1 MTPRTHRREF
11 LRNAVSL
18 ALAAAQSIEGATPE
32 EAARNEGYWR
42 QIRQA
47 FTLDPN
53 IINLNAGTISPA
65 PRHVQE
71 TMYRYMELASLQP
84 AYYSD
89 ELLIPQVERVRRRLA
104 QTLGCDPEEIAIT
117 RNATEALQ
125 TVQLGL
131 SLKAGDE
138 VLTTTQDYPSVLNA
152 WKQREARDGVVLK
165 QISFATPPPSP
176 GHLVRAFEAA
186 IGPRTRVITFCQVT
200 YTTGQIFPVKEIC
213 AMARSRGIRTIVDGA
228 HAFAQFPFR
237 YSDLGSD
244 FFGSSLHKWLMA
256 PAGTGMLFV
265 RRELIPEVWPLNP
278 PAPGARDNIRKFE
291 ASGVGPFAIRS
302 SITDAID
309 FHESVGVERKA
320 ARLRYLRQYWSKRVS
335 PIPGVKLLHADD
347 PLMSCGLGALKLDRV
362 DSNALT
368 AYLIQK
374 HKIHVRARYVPG
386 EFDCIRVTPNIYS
399 TIEEL
404 DTFGDAMEAAAKAG
418 LSG

>member
-1 MTPRTHRREF
+1 MTRGTHRRQF
-11 LRNAVSL
+11 LRNAVPL
-18 ALAAAQSIEGATPE
+18 ALAAAQTIEGAAPE
-32 EAARNEGYWR
+32 EAARNEDYWR
-42 QIRQA
+42 QIRLA

-53 IINLNAGTISPA
+53 IINMNAGTISPA
-65 PRHVQE
+65 PRRVQE

-84 AYYSD
+84 AYYTD
-89 ELLIPQVERVRRRLA
+89 ELLIPQVERVRRRLS
-104 QTLGCDPEEIAIT
+104 QTFGCDPEEIAIT

-131 SLKAGDE
+131 ALKAGDE

-165 QISFATPPPSP
+165 QISFPTPPPGP
-176 GHLVRAFEAA
+176 AHLVRLFESA
-186 IGPRTRVITFCQVT
+186 ITPRTRVITFCHVT

-213 AMARSRGIRTIVDGA
+213 AMARARGIRTIVDGA

-237 YSDLGSD
+237 YADLGCD

-278 PAPGARDNIRKFE
+278 PAPGTRDNIRKFE

-335 PIPGVKLLHADD
+335 RIPGVKLLHADD
-347 PLMSCGLGALKLDRV
+347 PRMACGLGALKLERV

-368 AYLIQK
+368 AYLIKQ

-399 TIEEL
+399 TLEEL
-404 DTFGDAMEAAAKAG
+404 DTFGDAMEAAVRAG
-418 LSG
+418 LAG

>member
-1 MTPRTHRREF
+1 MTRGTHRREF
-11 LRNAVSL
+11 LRNAVPL
-18 ALAAAQSIEGATPE
+18 ALAAAQTIEGATPE
-32 EAARNEGYWR
+32 EAAQNEDYWR
-42 QIRQA
+42 QIRLA

-65 PRHVQE
+65 PRRVQE

-84 AYYSD
+84 AYYAD

-104 QTLGCDPEEIAIT
+104 QTFGCDPEEIAIT

-131 SLKAGDE
+131 ALKAGDE

-165 QISFATPPPSP
+165 QISFPTPPPGP
-176 GHLVRAFEAA
+176 AHLVRLFEQA
-186 IGPRTRVITFCQVT
+186 ITPRTRVITFCHVT

-213 AMARSRGIRTIVDGA
+213 AMARARGIRTIVDGA

-237 YSDLGSD
+237 YADLGCD

-278 PAPGARDNIRKFE
+278 PAPGTRDNIRKFE

-335 PIPGVKLLHADD
+335 RIPGVKLLHADD
-347 PLMSCGLGALKLDRV
+347 PLMACGLGALKLERV

-368 AYLIQK
+368 AYLIKQ
-374 HKIHVRARYVPG
+374 HKIHVRARYVPSA
-386 EFDCIRVTPNIYS
+386 FDCIRVTPNIYS
-399 TIEEL
+399 TLEEL
-404 DTFGDAMEAAAKAG
+404 DTFGDAMEAAARAG
-418 LSG
+418 LAG

>member
-1 MTPRTHRREF
+1 MTSRTHRREF
-11 LRNAVSL
+11 LRNAVTL
-18 ALAAAQSIEGATPE
+18 ALAAEKTLAGAAPE
-32 EAARNEGYWR
+32 DAARNEDYWR
-42 QIRQA
+42 QIRLA

-65 PRHVQE
+65 PRRVQE
-71 TMYRYMELASLQP
+71 TLYRYMELASLQP
-84 AYYSD
+84 AYYTD

-104 QTLGCDPEEIAIT
+104 QTFGCDAEEIAVT

-152 WKQREARDGVVLK
+152 WKQREARDGVVLR
-165 QISFATPPPSP
+165 QIPFPAPPPNP
-176 GHLVRAFEAA
+176 GHLARLLEAA
-186 IGPRTRVITFCQVT
+186 ITPRTRVITFCHVT

-237 YSDLGSD
+237 YSDLGCD

-278 PAPGARDNIRKFE
+278 PAPGTRGDIRKFE

-335 PIPGVKLLHADD
+335 RIPGVKLLHADD
-347 PLMSCGLGALKLDRV
+347 PAMTCGLGALKLGGV

-368 AYLIQK
+368 AWLIRQ

-399 TIEEL
+399 TLEEL